1 MKKRLAVLA
10 AVLGIAA
17 LSVPPAG
24 AASIVV
30 PRAGQVGIGVNG
42 SFATLAKAGSL
53 GEEFG
58 YGPGVG
64 VRLRYRM
71 RYERAI
77 GLTFDMLALDAR
89 EAGFREGAFSGYR
102 DVGDSLLTR
111 DRVNLNL
118 TGFEFY
124 QMFDTRS
131 RDVKWVSIGAGL
143 VQASARLSNGE
154 TQYPLGSDGTFVGV
168 GAGIERFVYRS
179 WAVEVS
185 ARYQAIFFDS
195 SVNHDM
201 QATLGMIFYAAY

>member
-1 MKKRLAVLA
+1 MMKRLAALA
-10 AVLGIAA
+10 AVLGFAA
-17 LSVPPAG
+17 LTAAPAG
-24 AASIVV
+24 AASIVL

-42 SFATLAKAGSL
+42 GFATLAKGGSL
-53 GEEFG
+53 GDEFG
-58 YGPGVG
+58 YGPGIG

-77 GLTFDMLALDAR
+77 GLSFDMLQLDAR
-89 EAGFREGAFSGYR
+89 EPGFPEGAFSGYR

-111 DRVNLNL
+111 DRLNLSL
-118 TGFEFY
+118 TGFEFF
-124 QMFDTRS
+124 QMFDTRA

-168 GAGIERFVYRS
+168 GAGVERFVFRS
-179 WAVEVS
+179 WAVDVS
-185 ARYQAIFFDS
+185 ARYQAIFYDS
-195 SVNHDM
+195 SVNHHV